1 MVHTIDIF
9 ISDKEEF
16 FDKAS
21 EEKYVPA
28 TLVIDGERFTN
39 IGLRTK
45 GNNSLRLTEKYGH
58 KRHSLKLEF
67 DQYEDKSYY
76 GLDKFSLDSSFQ
88 DNAYMKTYL
97 AMDMMRSMGVKTP
110 LTSYTYVRI
119 NNEDYGLFLAIEEIE
134 EGFARRNYGIKYG
147 QIYKSSY
154 RSLEDEN
161 LDIKLI
167 YSDDEFN
174 SYRNLFDNAK
184 FKPSD
189 DEKKKVI
196 EAIRVL
202 NQEKEFSN
210 HIDLEAVL
218 RYFVVQSFVVNLD
231 SYLGNTSHNYFLHE
245 NDGKISMLPW
255 DYNLAFSTYS
265 LGMPEPIN
273 DSTLYVNYPI
283 YTPNKGEIML
293 ERPLFHNLMKNEKI
307 FSRYQELYSEF
318 INDYFLSGYFENNFD
333 KTALM
338 IEKFV
343 EKDPSAYINIVDH
356 RQGVLTLKEFITLR
370 YKSVKGQL
378 EGDIPATIKGQ
389 KANTKSLIN
398 ADHIKLEDMGEIE
411 DLKDGVK

>member
-1 MVHTIDIF
+1 
-9 ISDKEEF
+9 
-16 FDKAS
+16 
-21 EEKYVPA
+21 
-28 TLVIDGERFTN
+28 
-39 IGLRTK
+39 
-45 GNNSLRLTEKYGH
+45 
-58 KRHSLKLEF
+58 
-67 DQYEDKSYY
+67 
-76 GLDKFSLDSSFQ
+76 
-88 DNAYMKTYL
+88 MKTYL

-134 EGFARRNYGIKYG
+134 EGFARRNYGINYG

-202 NQEKEFSN
+202 NQE
-210 HIDLEAVL
+210 
-218 RYFVVQSFVVNLD
+218 
-231 SYLGNTSHNYFLHE
+231 
-245 NDGKISMLPW
+245 
-255 DYNLAFSTYS
+255 
-265 LGMPEPIN
+265 
-273 DSTLYVNYPI
+273 YVNYPI

-318 INDYFLSGYFENNFD
+318 VNDYFLSGYFENNFD